1 MNDILLHWKW
11 SGGSVSWEQISL
23 QLGRRPACLYQ
34 SLLLLPQLWFIRLVV
49 LPSFLTSLNI
59 PTVEREVLKYE
70 ICRGTPGFIL
80 CKITVFHWKDPF
92 SEKCDRWILS
102 SVEIFSVLHT
112 SIKWNI
118 SNLLIFSVSEKTVG
132 DGPGKSFHLFV
143 CCSIQDISVPTF
155 LLKVFLKASCQQATA
170 VGEKHLPWLLSPM
183 FITRIASRVC
193 KAIYLQVL
201 RP

>member
-1 MNDILLHWKW
+1 M
-11 SGGSVSWEQISL
+11 
-23 QLGRRPACLYQ
+23 
-34 SLLLLPQLWFIRLVV
+34 LPG
-49 LPSFLTSLNI
+49 N
-59 PTVEREVLKYE
+59 
-70 ICRGTPGFIL
+70 
-80 CKITVFHWKDPF
+80 
-92 SEKCDRWILS
+92 LS
-102 SVEIFSVLHT
+102 T
-112 SIKWNI
+112 C
-118 SNLLIFSVSEKTVG
+118 
-132 DGPGKSFHLFV
+132 LFV